1 MYQFSSVLASI
12 RDRIFPSLKDHRTIQ
27 ETASRTCVCGESVGH
42 TGVVKSNAFS
52 TAEFDPPESNRQGL
66 ALLLRCSAASPIP
79 PAFSPS
85 SRMLLFLSKQRLAPV
100 FDFQIQALQ
109 ETPGNSYLGSTG
121 KHFTASNC
129 HFHAFNCL
137 WKCYSSKTCSDWCVT
152 KPQWILTLGSL
163 NGDGKRVSL
172 RTQILNLPLQNR
184 GSEKNNPG
192 SSASQTLSKQPISCF
207 HFWGVSDHSGSDRCC
222 TLNTSIWLWI
232 RSTERCFSPHTQL
245 SLPIYC
251 CSDEWPSTLPAYWT
265 PALNLSSTPISD
277 LSSRSRRL
285 TETGPRSTAYPKHC

>member
-1 MYQFSSVLASI
+1 MGMLNLPKQQQQEIHNL
-12 RDRIFPSLKDHRTIQ
+12 LKKHSYRNLLIPC
-27 ETASRTCVCGESVGH
+27 TASQLYKCTNSALFWHLSETEFFLQLRITEPSRTRVCGESVGH
-42 TGVVKSNAFS
+42 RGVVKSNALS
-52 TAEFDPPESNRQGL
+52 TAEFDPLESNRQGL

-79 PAFSPS
+79 PVFSPS
-85 SRMLLFLSKQRLAPV
+85 SRMLLFLSKQRLKPCTPI

-163 NGDGKRVSL
+163 NGGSKRISL

-192 SSASQTLSKQPISCF
+192 SSTSQTLSKQPISCF

-251 CSDEWPSTLPAYWT
+251 SSDEWS
-265 PALNLSSTPISD
+265 
-277 LSSRSRRL
+277 
-285 TETGPRSTAYPKHC
+285 